1 MNWLLNVLQCEIYY
15 IVVTVMFVEV
25 ANVTAAQF
33 ESGGLTLSHTDFI
46 PIVVETSQTF
56 ACILISV
63 LNP

>member
-1 MNWLLNVLQCEIYY
+1 MLQCEIHY

-56 ACILISV
+56 ACILIFSFESITDR
-63 LNP
+63 L

>member
-1 MNWLLNVLQCEIYY
+1 MNWLLNVLQCEIHY

>member
-1 MNWLLNVLQCEIYY
+1 
-15 IVVTVMFVEV
+15 MFVEV
-25 ANVTAAQF
+25 AIVTAAQF

-46 PIVVETSQTF
+46 PIVVETSQTL

>member
-1 MNWLLNVLQCEIYY
+1 MNWLLNVLQCEIHY

-46 PIVVETSQTF
+46 PIVVETSQTC